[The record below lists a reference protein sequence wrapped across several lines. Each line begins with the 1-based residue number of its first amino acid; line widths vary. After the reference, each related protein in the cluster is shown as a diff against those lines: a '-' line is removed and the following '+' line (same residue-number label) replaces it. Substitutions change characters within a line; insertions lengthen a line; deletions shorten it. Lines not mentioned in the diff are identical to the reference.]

1 MDSKRM
7 DSKGIEGKPQKIFG
21 SNSKVSN
28 SNG

>member
-1 MDSKRM
+1 MDSDGM
-7 DSKGIEGKPQKIFG
+7 DSVGIEGKLRKIFG